1 MGGIAMKV
9 NILATGSNC
18 NCVLA
23 TYSDGQQVMFDFGKG
38 AYDLCLQQDFRYH
51 KMVDF
56 SKLDNV
62 LITHSH
68 NDHCGDFEKIATL
81 NFPKSL
87 NVKEFPVLHDVEN
100 KGFVV
105 MNDKVREGFVYMT
118 DFYDIPSDSF
128 NFLLKLFGFKS
139 WKWMICME
147 LSYCDWLYEKLPEEM
162 RFGLKRHLSDK
173 KFYHYCNQFFVVNEA
188 LNIISVHAS
197 ARQGEFVLGANKSG
211 DVCQPGWCREQ
222 FWKRF
227 KGKAVRFGEAG
238 GMASNYYY
246 LEKIV

>member
-1 MGGIAMKV
+1 MKI
-9 NILATGSNC
+9 NILATGSKC

-56 SKLDNV
+56 SKLDDV
-62 LITHSH
+62 LITHEH
-68 NDHCGDFEKIATL
+68 KDHCGDFEKIANL
-81 NFPKSL
+81 NFPKNL
-87 NVKEFPVLHDVEN
+87 NVKEFPVLHDVPN

-139 WKWMICME
+139 WKWMVCME
-147 LSYCDWLYEKLPEEM
+147 LSYCEWLYEKLPDEM

-173 KFYHYCNQFFVVNEA
+173 KFYHYCKQFFAVNEKV
-188 LNIISVHAS
+188 NIISVHAS
-197 ARQGEFVLGANKSG
+197 ARQGEFVLGGNKSG
-211 DVCQPGWCREQ
+211 DICPPDFLRGE
-222 FWKRF
+222 FWRIF
-227 KGKAVRFGEAG
+227 KGKPVRFGEAR
-238 GMASNYYY
+238 GMAGSYYY
-246 LEKIV
+246 IEESL